1 MQYPSG
7 YDKNPKRKS
16 LRMKKFI
23 LTSMCIMWFFVG
35 IFPCDYNIRDAGFV
49 NLNDLS
55 YKLYFFIDD
64 KTLAKSIEVFK
75 EESLHVLSGSNIL
88 PVIVHVSRDRDHKA
102 MEHYRFWDLQ
112 DLPAFILT
120 SPDQRTLPLHI
131 PNDITVNR
139 ESIQKVL
146 QNAVSSSVREEILA
160 YIVKAYAVLI
170 LIEGPDPEENRSAF
184 EKIKKASQKIDSVMS
199 QLPKRIET
207 PPHIIVIPHD
217 RTMGERIFLWSLDL
231 NSGDMDR
238 ARLAILFGRG
248 RIFYSPF
255 ESALVSASE
264 ITDMLTIIGLS
275 CDCGLDKKDLIG
287 QSIPLRWDENLQ
299 TEVVKYL
306 GFDAENPLTKREIA
320 GILAANN
327 LDAESGEA
335 LGGPLRELGQYRE
348 KALAFSKKLDSFR
361 ISPALSQRFS
371 PQSSGRSRSGFNY
384 FVLLLLAGFVLTG
397 VLVGAIYIRIRAKRE
412 RP

>member
-1 MQYPSG
+1 
-7 YDKNPKRKS
+7 
-16 LRMKKFI
+16 MKKFI

-35 IFPCDYNIRDAGFV
+35 VFPCDYNIRDAGFV

-75 EESLHVLSGSNIL
+75 EESLHVLNGSNIL

-120 SPDQRTLPLHI
+120 SPDQRTVPLYI
-131 PNDITVNR
+131 PNDMTVNR
-139 ESIQKVL
+139 DSIQKVL
-146 QNAVSSSVREEILA
+146 QNTVSSSVREEILA

-248 RIFYSPF
+248 RIFYAPF

-306 GFDAENPLTKREIA
+306 GFDAENPLLKREIA

-384 FVLLLLAGFVLTG
+384 FVLLLLAGFILTG

>member
-35 IFPCDYNIRDAGFV
+35 VFPCDYNIRDAGFV

-75 EESLHVLSGSNIL
+75 EESLHVLNGSNIL

-120 SPDQRTLPLHI
+120 SPDQRTVPLYI
-131 PNDITVNR
+131 PNDMTVNR
-139 ESIQKVL
+139 DSIQKVL
-146 QNAVSSSVREEILA
+146 QNTVSSSVREEILA

-248 RIFYSPF
+248 RIFYAPF

-306 GFDAENPLTKREIA
+306 GFDAENPLLKREIA

-384 FVLLLLAGFVLTG
+384 FVLLLLAGFILTG

>member
-1 MQYPSG
+1 
-7 YDKNPKRKS
+7 
-16 LRMKKFI
+16 MKKFI

>member
-275 CDCGLDKKDLIG
+275 CDCGLDKKGLIG

>member
-1 MQYPSG
+1 
-7 YDKNPKRKS
+7 
-16 LRMKKFI
+16 MKKFI

-120 SPDQRTLPLHI
+120 SPDQRTLPLYI

-139 ESIQKVL
+139 ASIQKVL
-146 QNAVSSSVREEILA
+146 QNTVSSSVREEILA

-238 ARLAILFGRG
+238 ARLVILFGRG

>member
-1 MQYPSG
+1 LQYPSG

-35 IFPCDYNIRDAGFV
+35 VFPCDYNIRDAGFV

-75 EESLHVLSGSNIL
+75 EESLHVLNGSNIL

-120 SPDQRTLPLHI
+120 SPDQRTLPLYI
-131 PNDITVNR
+131 PNDMTVNR
-139 ESIQKVL
+139 DNIQKVL
-146 QNAVSSSVREEILA
+146 QNTVSSSVREEILA

-255 ESALVSASE
+255 ESSLVSASE

-306 GFDAENPLTKREIA
+306 GFDAENPLIKREIA

-348 KALAFSKKLDSFR
+348 KARAFSKKLDSFR

-371 PQSSGRSRSGFNY
+371 PQSSVRSRSGFNY
-384 FVLLLLAGFVLTG
+384 LVLLLLAGFVLTG

>member
-16 LRMKKFI
+16 VRMKRFI
-23 LTSMCIMWFFVG
+23 LTSASIMWFFVG
-35 IFPCDYNIRDAGFV
+35 VFPCDYNIRDAGFV
-49 NLNDLS
+49 NLNDLP
-55 YKLYFFIDD
+55 YRLYFFIDD
-64 KTLAKSIEVFK
+64 KTSAQSIEVFK
-75 EESLHVLSGSNIL
+75 EESLRVLNGSNIL

-131 PNDITVNR
+131 PNDMTLNR
-139 ESIQKVL
+139 DSIQKVL

-160 YIVKAYAVLI
+160 HIVKAYAVLI

-184 EKIKKASQKIDSVMS
+184 EKIKQASRKIDSVMS

-207 PPHIIVIPHD
+207 PPHIIVIPQD
-217 RTMGERIFLWSLDL
+217 RTTGERIFLWSLDL
-231 NSGDMDR
+231 NTGDMDR

-264 ITDMLTIIGLS
+264 TTDMLTIIGLS
-275 CDCGLDKKDLIG
+275 CDCGLDKKGLIG

-306 GFDAENPLTKREIA
+306 GFDAENPLLKREIA

-348 KALAFSKKLDSFR
+348 KALAFSKKMDSSR

-384 FVLLLLAGFVLTG
+384 FVLLLLAGFVMTG